1 MGTKLSQQPQNKPTF
16 LEQIGTLIFHIRER
30 SRLAAKR
37 AFNPPAATVSTARQ
51 GDIVGQFLIQTKTDY
66 IQRYQRA
73 GEFFE
78 ASELEL
84 IRQHF
89 NGGTYIDVGANIGNH
104 AVYFGQLPNC
114 SKVLAFEPNPASL
127 RLLKINVL
135 LNHLDEKIEVH
146 PYALGQSDT
155 QKPSLSPAAIW
166 AAPSSNMRAVNPHR
180 GQNVW
185 PFKSKMATRFCKA

>member
-1 MGTKLSQQPQNKPTF
+1 MPQQVQKKPTI
-16 LEQIGTLIFHIRER
+16 LEQIGTLIFHTRER

-37 AFNPPAATVSTARQ
+37 AFNPPAATVATARQ
-51 GDIVGQFLIQTKTDY
+51 GDIAGQFLIQTKTDY

-89 NGGTYIDVGANIGNH
+89 KGGIYVDVGANIGNH

-114 SKVLAFEPNPASL
+114 TKVLAFEPNPASL
-127 RLLKINVL
+127 RLLRINVL
-135 LNHLDEKIEVH
+135 LNYLDEKIEVH
-146 PYALGQSDT
+146 PFALGKMMPL
-155 QKPSLSPAAIW
+155 KPSLSPVAIW
-166 AAPSSNMRAVNPHR
+166 AAPSSNMKAANRLR
-180 GQNVW
+180 GQSAL
-185 PFKSKMATRFCKA
+185 PF